1 MTKNDRSKIIKSIYI
16 GLSANILLTL
26 LKLGFGIWG
35 GAQSLV
41 SDGINSLSD
50 IFMSL
55 LIFFVLKVST
65 KKPDKDHPYGHQKFE
80 GLAYFTMGIIF
91 SITAIYLGYTAIT
104 SMIDYAIL
112 DDIIDKPNILTLYI
126 SIIALI
132 IKIFL
137 AYFYFKLN
145 KKYKNPTLKA
155 EYKNHFYDIFST
167 GLTVLV
173 LTLSQVNLIIF
184 DYIGSLI
191 ISFFILRLAVQIIKE
206 ASSFLVDQAPS
217 QEEIKNVEGFIKS
230 IDGVLTIDDLRI
242 RKHMTERYV
251 DVEIGVLE
259 SLSLK
264 EAHDIAEV
272 VHQSVEKKYKEVI
285 HCMVHVNPHK

>member
-1 MTKNDRSKIIKSIYI
+1 MRKNDRSKILSAIYV
-16 GLSANILLTL
+16 GLSINILLTL
-26 LKLGFGIWG
+26 MKLGFGIWG
-35 GAQSLV
+35 GAQSLI
-41 SDGINSLSD
+41 SDGINSFSD

-80 GLAYFTMGIIF
+80 GLAYFTIGIIF
-91 SITAIYLGYTAIT
+91 SMTALFLGYRAIT
-104 SMIDYAIL
+104 SIIDYALL
-112 DDIIDKPNILTLYI
+112 DEIIDKPNIITLYI

-145 KKYKNPTLKA
+145 KNFKNPTLKA

-167 GLTVLV
+167 ALTVIV
-173 LTLSQVNLIIF
+173 LTLSQVKLIIS
-184 DYIGSLI
+184 DYIGSLL
-191 ISFFILRLAVQIIKE
+191 ISFFILRLAIQIIKE

-217 QEEIKNVEGFIKS
+217 QDEIKDVESFIKGVN
-230 IDGVLTIDDLRI
+230 GVLSIDDLRI

-251 DVEIGVLE
+251 DVEIGVSE
-259 SLSLK
+259 KLSLK

-272 VHQSVEKKYKEVI
+272 VHQSVENNYKEVI

>member
-1 MTKNDRSKIIKSIYI
+1 MTKNERTNI
-16 GLSANILLTL
+16 LSAIYVGLIINIILTV
-26 LKLGFGIWG
+26 LKLSFGIWG
-35 GAQSLV
+35 NAQSLV
-41 SDGINSLSD
+41 SDGVNSLSD

-55 LIFFVLKVST
+55 LIFFILKVST

-80 GLAYFTMGIIF
+80 GLAYFAIGILF
-91 SITAIYLGYTAIT
+91 SLTALFLGYRAISSIIEHTISPT
-104 SMIDYAIL
+104 STI
-112 DDIIDKPNILTLYI
+112 PNVITLYI
-126 SIIALI
+126 SMIALG

-137 AYFYFKLN
+137 AIFYFKLN
-145 KKYKNPTLKA
+145 KKFKNPTIKA
-155 EYKNHFYDIFST
+155 EFKNHFYDIFST
-167 GLTVLV
+167 LLTVVV
-173 LTLSQVNLIIF
+173 LALSQFDLIIF

-191 ISFFILRLAVQIIKE
+191 ISFFILRLSIQIIKE

-217 QEEIKNVEGFIKS
+217 QDEMKS
-230 IDGVLTIDDLRI
+230 IEQYILNIDGVLTIDDLRI

-259 SLSLK
+259 NLSLK

-272 VHQSVEKKYKEVI
+272 VHKSVETQFKEVI

>member
-1 MTKNDRSKIIKSIYI
+1 MTKNDRTKILSAIYV
-16 GLSANILLTL
+16 GLSINILLTL
-26 LKLGFGIWG
+26 IKLGFGIWG
-35 GAQSLV
+35 GAQSLI
-41 SDGINSLSD
+41 SDGINSFSD

-80 GLAYFTMGIIF
+80 GLAYFTIGIIF
-91 SITAIYLGYTAIT
+91 SMTALFLGYRAIT
-104 SMIDYAIL
+104 SIIDYALL
-112 DDIIDKPNILTLYI
+112 DEIVTKPNIITLYV
-126 SIIALI
+126 SIVALI
-132 IKIFL
+132 IKMFL

-145 KKYKNPTLKA
+145 RKFKNPTLKA

-167 GLTVLV
+167 ALTVIV

-191 ISFFILRLAVQIIKE
+191 ISFFILRLAIQIIKE

-217 QEEIKNVEGFIKS
+217 QDEIKGVESFIKS
-230 IDGVLTIDDLRI
+230 IHGVISIDDLRI

-251 DVEIGVLE
+251 DVEIGVSE
-259 SLSLK
+259 NLSLK
-264 EAHDIAEV
+264 DAHDIAEV

>member
-1 MTKNDRSKIIKSIYI
+1 MTKNERTNI
-16 GLSANILLTL
+16 LSAIYVGLIINIILTV
-26 LKLGFGIWG
+26 LKLSFGIWG
-35 GAQSLV
+35 NAQSLV
-41 SDGINSLSD
+41 SDGVNSLSD

-55 LIFFVLKVST
+55 LIFFILKVST

-80 GLAYFTMGIIF
+80 GLAYFAIGILF
-91 SITAIYLGYTAIT
+91 SLTALFLGYRAISSIIEHTISPT
-104 SMIDYAIL
+104 STI
-112 DDIIDKPNILTLYI
+112 PNVITLYI
-126 SIIALI
+126 SMIALS

-137 AYFYFKLN
+137 AIFYFKLN
-145 KKYKNPTLKA
+145 KKFKNPTIKA
-155 EYKNHFYDIFST
+155 EFKNHFYDIFST
-167 GLTVLV
+167 LLTVVV
-173 LTLSQVNLIIF
+173 LALSQFDLIIF

-191 ISFFILRLAVQIIKE
+191 ISFFILRLSIQIIKE

-217 QEEIKNVEGFIKS
+217 QDEMKS
-230 IDGVLTIDDLRI
+230 IEQYILNIDGVLTIDDLRI

-259 SLSLK
+259 NLSLK

-272 VHQSVEKKYKEVI
+272 VHKSVETQFKEVI

>member
-1 MTKNDRSKIIKSIYI
+1 MRKNDRSKILSAIYV
-16 GLSANILLTL
+16 GLSINILLTL
-26 LKLGFGIWG
+26 MKLGFGIWG
-35 GAQSLV
+35 GAQSLI
-41 SDGINSLSD
+41 SDGINSFSD

-80 GLAYFTMGIIF
+80 GLAYFTIGIIF
-91 SITAIYLGYTAIT
+91 SMTALFLGYRAIT
-104 SMIDYAIL
+104 SIIDYALL
-112 DDIIDKPNILTLYI
+112 DEIIDKPNIITLYI

-145 KKYKNPTLKA
+145 KKFKNPTLKA

-167 GLTVLV
+167 ALTVIV

-191 ISFFILRLAVQIIKE
+191 ISFFILRLAIQIIKE

-217 QEEIKNVEGFIKS
+217 QDEIKDVESFIKGVN
-230 IDGVLTIDDLRI
+230 GVLSIDDLRI

-251 DVEIGVLE
+251 DVEIGVSE
-259 SLSLK
+259 KLSLK

-272 VHQSVEKKYKEVI
+272 VHQSVENNYKEVI